1 MGLTTLRIYKP
12 ICPAAIPSSSLSLP
26 PPPEYMINV
35 KCYTFGAPRP
45 GNHAFARMY
54 DEAVPDTW
62 HLVNN
67 DDVITKAG
75 KVSGGG
81 AGRAG
86 RRVGRRMGGC

>member
-1 MGLTTLRIYKP
+1 
-12 ICPAAIPSSSLSLP
+12 
-26 PPPEYMINV
+26 MINV

-81 AGRAG
+81 AGRVG
-86 RRVGRRMGGC
+86 GWVGRRMGGC